1 MAVTFTLDQK
11 TVESEIKKRHEAKL
25 SRLHPIF
32 RFLRAKPAPACA
44 GEDEEA
50 PPPRAPASTFRAKP
64 LTADSPQ
71 IELQLSAVGA
81 GEAGASVTARTR
93 VVDTPERHPW
103 LRGQLTTRRA
113 LAVGAMVLTGLLLW

>member
-11 TVESEIKKRHEAKL
+11 TVDTEIEKRREAKL
-25 SRLHPIF
+25 AKLHPIF
-32 RFLRAKPAPACA
+32 RFLREKPAPACV

-50 PPPRAPASTFRAKP
+50 PPPRAPPSTFRTNP

-93 VVDTPERHPW
+93 VVETPERPSW
-103 LRGQLTTRRA
+103 LRGKLTARRA
-113 LAVGAMVLTGLLLW
+113 LVLGAVALTGLFLW